1 MPFLLM
7 SALALGLTGPPA
19 PDRALPEVEVSAFR
33 ERLQQLRGQPMQV
46 LVDEL
51 GPGEAGTRNGRRSY
65 GWGYQMVYSDRPA
78 EACLVNVTVDA
89 MERIVTAEMNG
100 GDLTCSLV
108 LGDLRETEARY
119 RATPGLR
126 EREAAE
132 RARLLERLTG
142 LRRSLSNTPPR

>member
-1 MPFLLM
+1 
-7 SALALGLTGPPA
+7 
-19 PDRALPEVEVSAFR
+19 
-33 ERLQQLRGQPMQV
+33 MQV

-78 EACLVNVTVDA
+78 EACLVKVTVDE
-89 MERIVTAEMNG
+89 MELVVTAEMNG
-100 GDLTCSLV
+100 GYLTCSLV